1 MKYLQLFTNKY
12 SLALLAIL
20 ILALLCLMSTSE
32 VTVVIILIKLLGF
45 AMCYVYARLFKAWDK
60 AGKID
65 CIKNLFNDED

>member
-20 ILALLCLMSTSE
+20 ILALLCIMSTSE

-45 AMCYVYARLFKAWDK
+45 AMCYVYARLFKVWDK